1 MQIPKYELKNKT
13 DANNDT
19 VKGAI
24 GRRIHSR
31 QV

>member
-19 VKGAI
+19 VKEAT